1 MARRKTPRSK
11 RPRKNQ
17 TSRRSLKT
25 KMMSRTNRKISQNK
39 IGGSY
44 GVGWLRG
51 GGAYNDISQR
61 MDAIDDILAGPGIPK
76 DTVIKIKGVLEEVRS
91 IITMRKEN
99 IHRKKR
105 EKTKQAVQTLSTS
118 MGNTE
123 TVSREAAATKWEE
136 IQLDHAINLMVNLS
150 FEYVRVADE
159 SLIEGAKA
167 KFHQYAK
174 YLYNKGLTIDPS
186 QIDKDVDVDKLYAS
200 VAVGQPPRITV
211 NTLIRYLDI
220 TGGWGDPT
228 AKRYLFNISKDTTDG
243 ISSTNFRL
251 LWDMVIDFEDIR
263 QGRSVIPGVDHKPR

>member
-1 MARRKTPRSK
+1 
-11 RPRKNQ
+11 
-17 TSRRSLKT
+17 
-25 KMMSRTNRKISQNK
+25 
-39 IGGSY
+39 
-44 GVGWLRG
+44 
-51 GGAYNDISQR
+51 

-76 DTVIKIKGVLEEVRS
+76 GTVIKIKGVLEEVRS
-91 IITMRKEN
+91 IITTRKGN

-123 TVSREAAATKWEE
+123 TVSREAAATEWEE
-136 IQLDHAINLMVNLS
+136 KQLDHAINLTANS
-150 FEYVRVADE
+150 YFEYIRVADK

-167 KFHQYAK
+167 EFHQYAK

-186 QIDKDVDVDKLYAS
+186 QMDKDVDKLYAS
-200 VAVGQPPRITV
+200 VAVGQPPRINV
-211 NTLIRYLDI
+211 NTLIRYLYI
-220 TGGWGDPT
+220 TGGWEDPT

-251 LWDMVIDFEDIR
+251 LWDMVIDFENIR